1 MCQGHMG
8 AEKKSGTPR
17 LSWFIS
23 SLFIVFPTRV
33 PGCQTEIK
41 LANPKRRIEFA
52 PSDFLPAFSNMTHL
66 PRGLTPS
73 TSATKKEQTPLPPL
87 ISLPAEFVP
96 ELAFA
101 FLLIG
106 RDPFALWLDCQF
118 LEKLCPLQSHPELIW

>member
-1 MCQGHMG
+1 MCQGHMV

-73 TSATKKEQTPLPPL
+73 TAVVWI
-87 ISLPAEFVP
+87 ISPRNQADW
-96 ELAFA
+96 
-101 FLLIG
+101 G
-106 RDPFALWLDCQF
+106 C
-118 LEKLCPLQSHPELIW
+118 